1 MGKHNKESKVHS
13 KKMIIVIFII
23 AIIVAIAIS
32 IYFVHA
38 NKVKQENIK
47 VVQSESAQPEEATET
62 EKSAL
67 DIMKQYWGEDDSV
80 YFTLDSQNG
89 DEYIIAVRSVETT
102 GALNFYK
109 VNIKT
114 EEVKLDE

>member
-1 MGKHNKESKVHS
+1 
-13 KKMIIVIFII
+13 
-23 AIIVAIAIS
+23 
-32 IYFVHA
+32 
-38 NKVKQENIK
+38 
-47 VVQSESAQPEEATET
+47 
-62 EKSAL
+62 
-67 DIMKQYWGEDDSV
+67 MKQYWGEDDSV
-80 YFTLDSQNG
+80 YFTLDSQDG